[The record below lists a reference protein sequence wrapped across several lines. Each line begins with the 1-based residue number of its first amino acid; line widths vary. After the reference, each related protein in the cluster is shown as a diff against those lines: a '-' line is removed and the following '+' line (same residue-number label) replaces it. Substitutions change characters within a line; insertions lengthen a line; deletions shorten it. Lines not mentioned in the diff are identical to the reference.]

1 MEPTK
6 FDEDFLE
13 DIKSSSME
21 QKMNEVMNR
30 PEESH
35 EIGMQ
40 KELDQMNVIAN
51 KVVENINTDRDKS
64 DEMYSFFQDLI
75 DINGDKSGDT
85 RTAMTRALELKMK
98 GTDQMLEIL
107 KVKAKLINPNKGSSI
122 NINLG
127 NYDSKRGSDTND
139 LIDLVE
145 NLKKESDNSK
155 EE

>member
-13 DIKSSSME
+13 DIKSSSVE

-145 NLKKESDNSK
+145 NLRKESDNSK

>member
-145 NLKKESDNSK
+145 NLRKESDNSK

>member
-75 DINGDKSGDT
+75 DINGDKSGET
-85 RTAMTRALELKMK
+85 RSAMTRALELKMK

-127 NYDSKRGSDTND
+127 NYDEKRGSDTND

-145 NLKKESDNSK
+145 SLKKEK
-155 EE
+155 

>member
-1 MEPTK
+1 MEQTK

-13 DIKSSSME
+13 DIKSSNME
-21 QKMNEVMNR
+21 ENMNEVMNR
-30 PEESH
+30 PENLPEA
-35 EIGMQ
+35 GMQ
-40 KELDQMNVIAN
+40 KELDSMNVIAN
-51 KVVENINTDRDKS
+51 RVVENINTDRDKS

-75 DINGDKSGDT
+75 DIGGDKSGDT

-127 NYDSKRGSDTND
+127 NYDEKRGSDTND

-145 NLKKESDNSK
+145 SLKKDQ
-155 EE
+155 

>member
-75 DINGDKSGDT
+75 DINGDKSGET
-85 RTAMTRALELKMK
+85 RSAMTRALELKMK

-127 NYDSKRGSDTND
+127 NYDSKKGSDTND

-145 NLKKESDNSK
+145 NLRKESDNS
-155 EE
+155 EEE